1 MINANAR
8 METDVMFAALFILC
22 AIAVLLFTAMDRTL
36 RRLLY
41 WVPDSQRTLAP

>member
-8 METDVMFAALFILC
+8 IETDVMFAALLLLC
-22 AIAVLLFTAMDRTL
+22 AAAVLLFTAVDRAL

-41 WVPDSQRTLAP
+41 WVPDTASSG

>member
-8 METDVMFAALFILC
+8 IETDVMFAALFILC
-22 AIAVLLFTAMDRTL
+22 VVAVCLFTAVDRAL

-41 WVPDSQRTLAP
+41 WAPDAERGIR